1 MASPLDMMP
10 GTTWFS
16 SSPPHTETAERRS
29 SQPQVPVAALPS
41 FVLESTANSFPAT
54 LDLLDYHPAYSSAF
68 QAPQSVH
75 WADYYYSH
83 AHPRDINP
91 PPPLANPSPSSLAYP
106 TPSSTSTMAIIP
118 LNRPVP
124 TPPVFPAPPPIEDAH
139 TGLEDA
145 QTPSSTSSGGRTRE
159 KRHACWMC
167 HKAFDRPST
176 LRKHLLVHTG
186 EKAFACDKCG
196 RRFGV
201 LSNLNRHL
209 RKCSPETTKAAE
221 ANTPEDATP
230 APESSS
236 PGSTASPAA
245 SADSPATVALETVP
259 TRGRA
264 SATIDAA
271 GSGGASTS
279 RKRRARRAPS
289 PERWVPESLRT
300 FNLTTVDMGCS
311 VPLPPVL
318 PSQGHAGMIEERD
331 SYEEIP
337 SDKPYHPEGWRGRLP
352 GPGLRD
358 IITSGVSSMGR
369 LVFF

>member
-1 MASPLDMMP
+1 MGS
-10 GTTWFS
+10 TWFCA
-16 SSPPHTETAERRS
+16 SSPPYLETAERRS
-29 SQPQVPVAALPS
+29 SQPQVLAAALPS
-41 FVLESTANSFPAT
+41 FAPSRTANGFPAT
-54 LDLLDYHPAYSSAF
+54 LDQLDFHPPTPSAF
-68 QAPQSVH
+68 QAPPIVSWTDH
-75 WADYYYSH
+75 YSH

-91 PPPLANPSPSSLAYP
+91 PPSPSSLAYHHP
-106 TPSSTSTMAIIP
+106 LETLSSTSAMAIIA

-124 TPPVFPAPPPIEDAH
+124 TPPVFPAPPPVYTPEDAH
-139 TGLEDA
+139 AGLEDA
-145 QTPSSTSSGGRTRE
+145 QTPSSTSSAGRTRE

-209 RKCSPETTKAAE
+209 RKCSPAEVNASDSAAPAAE
-221 ANTPEDATP
+221 
-230 APESSS
+230 SS

-245 SADSPATVALETVP
+245 SADSPTTVALDTVP
-259 TRGRA
+259 VRGRT

-271 GSGGASTS
+271 GSGGASTN
-279 RKRRARRAPS
+279 RKRRTRRAPS
-289 PERWVPESLRT
+289 PERWVPESLRS

-318 PSQGHAGMIEERD
+318 PSHGHAGIVEERD
-331 SYEEIP
+331 SYDELP
-337 SDKPYHPEGWRGRLP
+337 SDKPYHPDGWRGRLP

-358 IITSGVSSMGR
+358 IINSGISSMGMGR